1 MCYTIDEIRQA
12 VVSAVDDYR
21 RSVNSPDIQRIS
33 LFGSYAEDRTNDDSD
48 VDLLITFSDPIVS
61 LFTLA
66 RALEAL
72 EGRLD
77 VPVDLV
83 QSPLPA
89 DSLLTIS
96 KEVPLYEAA

>member
-21 RSVNSPDIQRIS
+21 RCVNSPDIQRIS
-33 LFGSYAEDRTNDDSD
+33 LFGSYAEDRANDDSD